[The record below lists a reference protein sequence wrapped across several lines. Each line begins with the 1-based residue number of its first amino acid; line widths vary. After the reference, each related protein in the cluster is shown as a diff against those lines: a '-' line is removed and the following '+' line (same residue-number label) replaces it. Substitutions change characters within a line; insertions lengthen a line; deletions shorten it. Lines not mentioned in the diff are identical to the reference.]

1 MTADPPSPDAFL
13 SGRVGFVG
21 PRRAVA
27 MRALDRLLD
36 LELRARRVPAVLDGL
51 AEAVPR
57 RDVLALCVHRDSSTR
72 LDGLSRE
79 LTATRH
85 DLRPV
90 FGRMGDRGMTGGKF
104 ENLNLLLAGA
114 APHHY
119 DWLLVVDDDV
129 VLPERFVDRLL
140 GLCER
145 LDLALAQPAQTRASH
160 AAWPVTRRRPGSL
173 ARETSFVEIG
183 PVTAIRR
190 DAAQRLTPF
199 PELRFGWGLDLHW
212 GALAREHGWRLGVL
226 DALPV
231 RHDEGGVASS
241 YAHAEAVDEARA
253 FLTGRPFVPAAEA
266 NATLAVHRRLR

>member
-1 MTADPPSPDAFL
+1 VEPPSPDAFL
-13 SGRVGFVG
+13 SGRVGFIG

-36 LELRARRVPAVLDGL
+36 LELRARRAVDTLDRL
-51 AEAVPR
+51 AADVPR

-72 LDGLSRE
+72 LGAISRE
-79 LTATRH
+79 LAATRH
-85 DLRPV
+85 NLRPA
-90 FGRMGDRGMTGGKF
+90 FGRMGDGGLTGGKF
-104 ENLNLLLAGA
+104 ENLNLLLAEA
-114 APHHY
+114 TPHEF

-160 AAWPVTRRRPGSL
+160 AAWPVTRRVPGSL

-190 DAAQRLTPF
+190 DAVRLLTPF

-212 GALAREHGWRLGVL
+212 GALAREQGWRLGVL

-231 RHDEGGVASS
+231 RHDEGGVASR
-241 YAHAEAVDEARA
+241 YAHHEAVAEARS
-253 FLTGRPFVPAAEA
+253 FLTGRPFVPATEA
-266 NATLAVHRRLR
+266 NATLAIHRRLR